1 MAGLSVR
8 GEGLPLDLQQ
18 VVADAATTSSK
29 VKKTRRLRIS
39 SVEELREREEPKWT
53 VFSASQNLA
62 AALNDPA
69 GREPDLFTKTWGS
82 YFIPTAPLPPS
93 NIALP
98 NIELGD
104 FLRYLK
110 ETSAVS
116 LCCLLDMIC
125 QAAVCTLLTPFGV
138 IPPPS
143 QRIYISE
150 INI

>member
-1 MAGLSVR
+1 MG

-18 VVADAATTSSK
+18 VVEDATSRA
-29 VKKTRRLRIS
+29 KKTRRPRIS
-39 SVEELREREEPKWT
+39 SVEELRGREEPKWT

-69 GREPDLFTKTWGS
+69 GREPDLFTKTWGG
-82 YFIPTAPLPPS
+82 YFIPTAPLPAS
-93 NIALP
+93 NVALP

-116 LCCLLDMIC
+116 
-125 QAAVCTLLTPFGV
+125 
-138 IPPPS
+138 
-143 QRIYISE
+143 
-150 INI
+150 

>member
-8 GEGLPLDLQQ
+8 SEGLPLDLQQ
-18 VVADAATTSSK
+18 VVADATTTSSK
-29 VKKTRRLRIS
+29 VKKTRRPRIS

-69 GREPDLFTKTWGS
+69 GREPDLFTKTWGG

-93 NIALP
+93 NVALP

-116 LCCLLDMIC
+116 LCCLRDMIC
-125 QAAVCTLLTPFGV
+125 QAPYSTFDTHTASSICVFSYLA
-138 IPPPS
+138 
-143 QRIYISE
+143 Q
-150 INI
+150 